1 MVSKEALIVSPV
13 FKDKKQFAKWL
24 IEYAA
29 VIQFAL
35 RGSER
40 LVEAMKGYPPYYE
53 YKNSIKVTRWSNDHP
68 GILTTVYVDRY
79 YRGRAWDVRVRM
91 PVDETLP
98 WYLVHEGNF
107 DRIVIN
113 PDQEGLILVEENDLR
128 KREYLIHPNG
138 TVTMTAAPKIAPANA

>member
-13 FKDKKQFAKWL
+13 FENERQFAKWL
-24 IEYAA
+24 KEYAA

-40 LVEAMKGYPPYYE
+40 LVEAMKGYPPYYQYE
-53 YKNSIKVTRWSNDHP
+53 NNIKVTRWSNDQP
-68 GILTTVYVDRY
+68 GIKTTVFVDRY
-79 YRGRAWDVRVRM
+79 YGGRSWNVRVRM
-91 PVDETLP
+91 PVDGTLP
-98 WYLVHEGNF
+98 WYLIHEGNF
-107 DRIVIN
+107 DRILIN
-113 PDQEGLILVEENDLR
+113 PDREGLMLVEENNLR